1 MEKQCELNLYSNKYV
16 NLQEQPLFFGC
27 ARNTQRY
34 DKNKFEFYSERAL
47 TMQRLF
53 WVPEEIKLQKDRLD
67 KANATTQEDHLHKT
81 QLQKLVML
89 DSLQG
94 RSPLLLFGQLTT
106 NPEFEACL
114 IEQEYFE
121 SRIHSR
127 SYSYLLEETYSN
139 PDEVFKDSWKN
150 KVLSKHTDT
159 VIREYNILYDFVV
172 QYLYFQKF
180 DQDKL
185 TDDFMY
191 QFKKAIIKALVSMN
205 ILEGIRFYVGFASI
219 WALTEFSGKFPGS
232 SRILSLIQRD
242 EKQHLAFT
250 QFTINTLKKEK
261 AFKDIWQE
269 VIPEVYD
276 MYFEASEEEFEW
288 ADHLYQYGGIMGMN
302 AEIGKQYIKYLT
314 NQRLRAIGLKPIYP
328 EIQENPVKW
337 TNKYINVHNVETSLQ
352 ESEATDY
359 ILDPIDESNSEVLE
373 KTENLIKLFE
383 SL

>member
-1 MEKQCELNLYSNKYV
+1 MKDCNLNLYENKYV
-16 NLQEQPLFFGC
+16 NLQEQPIFFGC
-27 ARNTQRY
+27 SRNTQRY
-34 DKNKFEFYSERAL
+34 DKNKYEFYADRAL

-67 KANATTQEDHLHKT
+67 KQSANIQEDHIHKS

-150 KVLSKHTDT
+150 KVLSKHTET
-159 VIREYNILYDFVV
+159 VTREYNRLYDLVV

-185 TDDFMY
+185 TDEFIY
-191 QFKKAIIKALVSMN
+191 ELKKGILLALVSMN
-205 ILEGIRFYVGFASI
+205 ILEGIRFYIGFASI

-261 AFKDIWQE
+261 IFKDIWQE
-269 VIPEVYD
+269 IQTKVYD
-276 MYFEASEEEFEW
+276 MYFEAAEEEFEW
-288 ADHLYQYGGIMGMN
+288 ADYLFQYGGIMGMN

-314 NQRLRAIGLKPIYP
+314 NQRLKAIGLRSIYP
-328 EIQENPVKW
+328 EIQDNPVKW

-359 ILDPIDESNSEVLE
+359 ILDPINENFEDT
-373 KTENLIKLFE
+373 TENLKRIFKNL
-383 SL
+383 